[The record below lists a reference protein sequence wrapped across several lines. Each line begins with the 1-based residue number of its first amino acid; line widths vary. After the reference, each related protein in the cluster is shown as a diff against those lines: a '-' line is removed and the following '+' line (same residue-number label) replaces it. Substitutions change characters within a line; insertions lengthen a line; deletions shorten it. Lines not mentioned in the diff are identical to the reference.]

1 MAELRTAV
9 EIAGWLSA
17 GLLLQRV
24 AAGEA
29 DPLVT
34 QAVLACASELA
45 EVPPPGLIADVAAL
59 LAGARLPLAGAPVAV
74 TAAGGAALRTAI
86 HAYDDD
92 LLARLVTGARW
103 DDVVAAFAHAREAD
117 RPAAVALVVGGI
129 ARRSGF
135 SGTQVNPAALRRALA
150 RPRDE
155 REAAGRAGLADAPTV
170 AALAAAYQLLAR
182 GARQTRALVEDREV
196 FAVDHLAVLRDLGG
210 RMTADHIQS
219 AAEAIARTLPR
230 RLPAKRAAR
239 GLRDTHMTDESVYP
253 AGGFASITAGGA
265 TTGNIE
271 NLVTSELVYMDD
283 DEPIDVFSLR
293 YIEGELLHY
302 TRDDSVFRR
311 HRHLIGIALAPDLD
325 DARVKDREL
334 PWQRLV
340 LAFGLVVAAARWLAA
355 QLGDQAL
362 VIRIAFP
369 PGLLV
374 EERGIL
380 ALLLEGEIARGTVV
394 VVEEALADT
403 LAATTAAAGSAIA
416 DLVVLALG
424 AAPEVPRPVRA
435 LLVDLAAAAPA
446 VSELSPRRGAALDP
460 GRDAWAG
467 WCDSA
472 EDLLRWLV

>member
-1 MAELRTAV
+1 MTELRTAV
-9 EIAGWLSA
+9 EVAGWLTA

-24 AAGEA
+24 AAEGSEQ
-29 DPLVT
+29 LVA

-59 LAGARLPLAGAPVAV
+59 LAGAVLPLAGAPVAV
-74 TAAGGAALRTAI
+74 TAAGGAALRSAV

-129 ARRSGF
+129 ARRSGC
-135 SGTQVNPAALRRALA
+135 SGTQVNPAAVRRALA

-155 REAAGRAGLADAPTV
+155 REAAGRAGLADPETV
-170 AALAAAYQLLAR
+170 AALAATYQRLVR
-182 GARQTRALVEDREV
+182 GARQTRALVEEREV
-196 FAVDHLAVLRDLGG
+196 FAVDHLAVLRDRGG
-210 RMTADHIQS
+210 RMTAEHIQS

-230 RLPAKRAAR
+230 RLPAKREAR
-239 GLRDTHMTDESVYP
+239 GLRATNMADDSVYP

-283 DEPIDVFSLR
+283 DDPIDVFSLR

-302 TRDDSVFRR
+302 TRDDSVLRR
-311 HRHLIGIALAPDLD
+311 HRHLIGIALAPDLE
-325 DARVKDREL
+325 DARIKDREL

-340 LAFGLVVAAARWLAA
+340 LALGLVVTATGWLAA

-362 VIRIAFP
+362 GIRIAFP
-369 PGLLV
+369 PSLLV

-394 VVEEALADT
+394 IVAEALAET
-403 LAATTAAAGSAIA
+403 LAATTAAASSAIA
-416 DLVVLALG
+416 DLVVFSLG
-424 AAPEVPRPVRA
+424 AAPEVPRQVRA
-435 LLVDLAAAAPA
+435 LLVDLTAPAPA
-446 VSELSPRRGAALDP
+446 VSELSPRRGVP
-460 GRDAWAG
+460 PDAGPDVWAG
-467 WCDSA
+467 WCESA